1 MTANDSPLKTTS
13 SIGGIRAPAS
23 FQAIEAKY
31 YNITDRTGMPI
42 AGLLVLQDRLQRPV
56 RAELHLYD
64 DLEDA
69 MREAALRQSQL
80 ILQDRYYA
88 REPVQLRVMHTFPE
102 RSAVDVALPAG
113 QSKKQGAAGGKSGG
127 VNWTMVVGVIIG
139 LLLVAAVIWGVSRFM
154 GQRQTATSGAT
165 APAVSAPAAPSVQ
178 GEAPAGAESAAS
190 AETAGAAPTPQTNG
204 LPPSKNAHPDLAV
217 GQTVRVSPGYQITLR
232 SKPGTESGVDVTYM
246 KAGDQAVII
255 GGPVWTRGDADT
267 IVWWQVQLPD
277 GTEGWAPANTSK
289 LRLLEPVE

>member
-64 DLEDA
+64 DLEDS
-69 MREAALRQSQL
+69 MREVALRQSQL
-80 ILQDRYYA
+80 ILQDRYYS

-102 RSAVDVALPAG
+102 RSAVDVPLPAG
-113 QSKKQGAAGGKSGG
+113 QSKKQASAGGKSGG
-127 VNWTMVVGVIIG
+127 VNWKMVAGVVIG
-139 LLLVAAVIWGVSRFM
+139 LLLVAAIIWGVSHFM
-154 GQRQTATSGAT
+154 GQRQTASSDGA
-165 APAVSAPAAPSVQ
+165 APAVSAPVESSSQ
-178 GEAPAGAESAAS
+178 GETSQETQTTAATGSNPA
-190 AETAGAAPTPQTNG
+190 PQTNG

-217 GQTVRVSPGYQITLR
+217 GQTVRVVPGYQITLR
-232 SKPGTESGVDVTYM
+232 SEPGAESGVDVAYM
-246 KAGDQAVII
+246 KEGDQAVII
-255 GGPVWTRGDADT
+255 GGPVWAQGDSDT

-277 GTEGWAPANTSK
+277 GTEAWAPANTSQ

>member
-64 DLEDA
+64 DLEDS
-69 MREAALRQSQL
+69 MREVALRQSQL

-113 QSKKQGAAGGKSGG
+113 QSKKQKATGGKTGG
-127 VNWTMVVGVIIG
+127 VNWKMVAGVVVG
-139 LLLVAAVIWGVSRFM
+139 LLLVAAIIWGFARFM
-154 GQRQTATSGAT
+154 GQRQVASTGGT
-165 APAVSAPAAPSVQ
+165 APAVSAPAESSPQ
-178 GEAPAGAESAAS
+178 GEASQDTQATGATSAAS
-190 AETAGAAPTPQTNG
+190 APQTNG

-217 GQTVRVSPGYQITLR
+217 GKTVRVAPGYQITLR
-232 SKPGTESGVDVTYM
+232 SEPGAESGVDVTYM
-246 KAGDQAVII
+246 KEGDQAVII
-255 GGPVWTRGDADT
+255 GGPVWTPGDADT

-277 GTEGWAPANTSK
+277 GTEAWAPANTSK
-289 LRLLEPVE
+289 LQLLEPVE

>member
-31 YNITDRTGMPI
+31 YNVTDRGGMPI

-64 DLEDA
+64 DLEDS

-80 ILQDRYYA
+80 ILQDRYYS

-102 RSAVDVALPAG
+102 RSAVDVPLPAS
-113 QSKKQGAAGGKSGG
+113 QATKRAAAGGKSGG
-127 VNWTMVVGVIIG
+127 VNWKMVAGVIIG
-139 LLLVAAVIWGVSRFM
+139 LLLVAAIIWGVSRFM
-154 GQRQTATSGAT
+154 GQRQTASSGAA
-165 APAVSAPAAPSVQ
+165 APVVSAPAESSPQEGAQQAP
-178 GEAPAGAESAAS
+178 ESAAS
-190 AETAGAAPTPQTNG
+190 TENASAPQTNG

-217 GQTVRVSPGYQITLR
+217 GQTISVAPGYQITLR
-232 SKPGTESGVDVTYM
+232 SEPGAESGVDVAYM
-246 KAGDQAVII
+246 KEGEEAVII
-255 GGPVWTRGDADT
+255 GGPVWTQGDADT

-277 GTEGWAPANTSK
+277 GTEAWAPANTSQ